1 MGPRSGQEHSL
12 APAREN
18 PGTAG
23 LQPPQIVQLDQIGNK
38 DSRSMRTADRGR
50 KGIGLL
56 LPGETCKVTPSG
68 HCFRVKPATS
78 YYPWKAKEFAAEVL
92 SGTEKS
98 VAVPVKDADS

>member
-1 MGPRSGQEHSL
+1 
-12 APAREN
+12 
-18 PGTAG
+18 
-23 LQPPQIVQLDQIGNK
+23 
-38 DSRSMRTADRGR
+38 MRTADRGR